1 MPSTSLLRP
10 GHNCWRVEHCDRLAF
25 LIDGATYFRTLR
37 DALTAARRCVL
48 ILAWDIDSRVEL
60 VRDGKPTVLPP
71 RLGDFL
77 DALVRR
83 TADLHAYILTWDFAM
98 LYALDREWLPIYKLD
113 WKTHKRLHFRMDDR
127 HPVGACHHQKVVV
140 IDDAMA
146 FVGGLDLTHGR
157 WDTSAHRPHDGRR
170 DRVVGRVATPY
181 HDVVM
186 AVSGDVAR
194 ALGDLARARWRRAT
208 EHEIPVPRR
217 VAAGASPWPNN
228 LQIAL
233 EDVQVAI
240 VRTQPQYAGEPEV
253 RESEQLYLDAIAA
266 AQRHIYIENQY
277 LTNDRIAEALAAR
290 LADRDGPEV
299 VLTLP
304 LKTDGWLAQ
313 NSMDIRRVQVLRRL
327 AEADVHDRLRAYFPD
342 MPGLDDQPINV
353 HAKLMVVDDELVR
366 VGSSNLNN
374 RSMGLDTECDLALEA
389 RGTARIQA
397 AIGRFRARL
406 LAEHLGVT
414 ASEVMHATAERGS
427 LIAAIEGLQGG
438 MRTLQPIM
446 PCLPPDANNVLA
458 DVTIIDPE
466 RPIEAEHL
474 IHELVPEE
482 TRRPAARRA
491 WAWIALLCAVAALG
505 AAWRWT
511 PLREWLD
518 IELLTGVAASLH
530 QCAATPLLVI
540 GAFVVAGLLVVPLT
554 LLMIVTALTFGPWL
568 GFVYCLGGSLASA
581 VTSYGLG
588 HLFGRGAVRRLG
600 GTYVNRISRR
610 LAQRGLFTMIFVR
623 LVPVAPFTVINL
635 VAGASHITF
644 RDFLLGTVLGMT
656 PGMFAIV
663 VLADRVRASVQ
674 APGLASTMALLATVA
689 IIGAVVFLVGRWLQ
703 RRTGGGADNRVEP
716 ASGSQHSPSSVDAP

>member
-10 GHNCWRVEHCDRLAF
+10 GYNCWRVEHCDRLAF

-37 DALTAARRCVL
+37 DALTAAQRCVL

-60 VRDGKPTVLPP
+60 VRDGKPTALPS

-83 TADLHAYILTWDFAM
+83 AADLHAYILTWDFAM

-113 WKTHKRLHFRMDDR
+113 WKTHKRLHFHMDDR
-127 HPVGACHHQKVVV
+127 HPVGGCHHQKVVV

-146 FVGGLDLTHGR
+146 FVGGLDLTRGR
-157 WDTSAHRPHDGRR
+157 WDTSAHRSHDGRR
-170 DRVVGRVATPY
+170 DHVVGRVVTPY

-208 EHEIPVPRR
+208 GHEIRAPRPV
-217 VAAGASPWPNN
+217 AGTSPWPDG
-228 LQIAL
+228 LSSAV
-233 EDVQVAI
+233 EDVHVAI

-277 LTNDRIAEALAAR
+277 LTNDRIAAALAAR
-290 LADRDGPEV
+290 LADRYGPEV
-299 VLTLP
+299 VITLP
-304 LKTDGWLAQ
+304 LKTEGWLAQ
-313 NSMDIRRVQVLRRL
+313 NSMDIRRVQVLRQL
-327 AEADVHDRLRAYFPD
+327 VEADAHDRLRAYFPD

-389 RGTARIQA
+389 RGTARIQE

-406 LAEHLGVT
+406 LSEHLGVS
-414 ASEVMHATAERGS
+414 ASEVMNATAERGS

-438 MRTLQPIM
+438 KRTLRPIM
-446 PCLPPDANNVLA
+446 PCLPPDANSVLA
-458 DVTIIDPE
+458 DVTIVDPE
-466 RPIEAEHL
+466 RPIEAERL

-482 TRRPAARRA
+482 TRRPAARRV
-491 WAWIALLCAVAALG
+491 WAWIALLCVVAALG

-518 IELLTGVAASLH
+518 IGLLTGMAANLR
-530 QCAATPLLVI
+530 QGAATPLLVI
-540 GAFVVAGLLVVPLT
+540 GAFVVAGFLVVPLT

-568 GFVYCLGGSLASA
+568 GFVYSLGGALASA
-581 VTSYGLG
+581 VASYGLG
-588 HLFGRGAVRRLG
+588 NLLGRGPVRRLAG
-600 GTYVNRISRR
+600 AHVNRISRR
-610 LAQRGLFTMIFVR
+610 LAQRGLFTMIVVR
-623 LVPVAPFTVINL
+623 VVPVAPFTVVNL

-644 RDFLLGTVLGMT
+644 RDFMLGTVLGMT
-656 PGMFAIV
+656 PGMLAIV
-663 VLADRVRASVQ
+663 ALADRVRASVQ
-674 APGLASTMALLATVA
+674 APGLGSTITLVVTVA
-689 IIGAVVFLVGRWLQ
+689 IIAAVVFFVGRWLR
-703 RRTGGGADNRVEP
+703 RRTRGDVDFRAEP
-716 ASGSQHSPSSVDAP
+716 GSPDRHPPAARAP

>member
-10 GHNCWRVEHCDRLAF
+10 GHSCWRVEHCDRLAF

-37 DALTAARRCVL
+37 DALTAAQRCVL

-60 VRDGKPTVLPP
+60 VRDGTPTELPP

-113 WKTHKRLHFRMDDR
+113 WKTHRRLHFHMDDR

-146 FVGGLDLTHGR
+146 FVGGLDLTRGR
-157 WDTSAHRPHDGRR
+157 WDTCAHRPNDARR
-170 DRVVGRVATPY
+170 DRAGGRVATPY

-186 AVSGDVAR
+186 AVSGDVAG

-208 EHEIPVPRR
+208 GHEIPAPRA
-217 VAAGASPWPNN
+217 VAGASPWPND
-228 LQIAL
+228 LHIAL

-266 AQRHIYIENQY
+266 ARRHIYIENQY
-277 LTNDRIAEALAAR
+277 LTSGRIAAALAAR
-290 LADRDGPEV
+290 LAERDGPEV

-304 LKTDGWLAQ
+304 LMTEGWLAQ
-313 NSMDIRRVQVLRRL
+313 NSMDILRVQVLRRL
-327 AEADVHDRLRAYFPD
+327 VEADAHDRLRAWFPD

-389 RGTARIQA
+389 RGTPRIQDT
-397 AIGRFRARL
+397 IGRFRARL
-406 LAEHLGVT
+406 LAEHLGVN
-414 ASEVMHATAERGS
+414 ASEVMRATEERGS

-438 MRTLQPIM
+438 ERTLRPIM
-446 PCLPPDANNVLA
+446 PCLPPDANSVLA
-458 DVTIIDPE
+458 DVTIVDPE
-466 RPIEAEHL
+466 RPIEAERL
-474 IHELVPEE
+474 IPELVPEE

-491 WAWIALLCAVAALG
+491 WAWIVLLCAVAALG

-518 IELLTGVAASLH
+518 IGFLTGVAASLR
-530 QCAATPLLVI
+530 QGAATPLLVI
-540 GAFVVAGLLVVPLT
+540 GAFVIAGLLVVPLT
-554 LLMIVTALTFGPWL
+554 LLMIVAALTFGPWL
-568 GFVYCLGGSLASA
+568 GFVYSLGGALASA
-581 VTSYGLG
+581 ITSYGLG
-588 HLFGRGAVRRLG
+588 HLLGRDAVRRLA
-600 GTYVNRISRR
+600 GTHVNRISRR

-623 LVPVAPFTVINL
+623 VVPVAPFTVINL

-644 RDFLLGTVLGMT
+644 RDFMLGTVLGMT

-674 APGLASTMALLATVA
+674 TPGLASTITLVATVA
-689 IIGAVVFLVGRWLQ
+689 IIGAVVFLVGRWLR
-703 RRTGGGADNRVEP
+703 RRTRGGADFRAEP
-716 ASGSQHSPSSVDAP
+716 ASADRHPPTADAP